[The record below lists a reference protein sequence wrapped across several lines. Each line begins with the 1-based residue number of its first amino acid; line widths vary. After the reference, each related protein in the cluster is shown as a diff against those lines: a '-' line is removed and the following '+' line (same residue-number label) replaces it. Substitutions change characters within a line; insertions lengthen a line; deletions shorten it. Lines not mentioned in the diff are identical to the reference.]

1 MQKKILSIVLMV
13 AFIATFFS
21 GCQIGKRAQADE
33 SGNMLSLTFD
43 TIYAEGRQGIFV
55 MNKDGTYSPV
65 LENVP
70 GYQGAAG
77 SSSPKRF
84 IWYVD
89 SEETNYTELIP
100 IATPETPL
108 VCIYRSNA
116 ALPAN
121 WYLEEYKDKGYT
133 LGAHF
138 RTTEKG
144 ELFLDVNEP
153 FEGTNAQGQIALA
166 QTPDEEYSVLSVNG
180 SETLPVRNIDPNM
193 NLMLGL
199 EKNKMYT
206 FAYFVGTIPSEIS
219 MFSDMRVLQSSEYTS
234 LTAPVKK
241 TSNGYFIVNLPANL
255 KSGYYY
261 ICDIGLFEYRAGEV
275 KEKTNEEPS
284 ETVVNEES
292 SSNAKDET
300 PSNVTNKEETP
311 EEEPKQDEKE
321 ASLAKSEEKEVTDSE

>member
-70 GYQGAAG
+70 GYQGATG

-261 ICDIGLFEYRAGEV
+261 ICDIGLFEYRAGEIN
-275 KEKTNEEPS
+275 EKAEADTSEVVTSEDNPTGVQEEDPANA
-284 ETVVNEES
+284 VNG
-292 SSNAKDET
+292 DET
-300 PSNVTNKEETP
+300 PKTEPEEVKEE
-311 EEEPKQDEKE
+311 
-321 ASLAKSEEKEVTDSE
+321 SLDKNEKEVNGSE